1 MEWIRGPIIGR
12 GSSATVYAATTSSGN
27 MFAVKST
34 ELSRSRFLQQEQ
46 KFHSQLNC
54 PRIVKYLGYDIK
66 IENNKP
72 MYNIFME
79 YLSGGTLSDVIKKH
93 GGSLDESLIRVYTMQ
108 ILQGLEYLH
117 SNNFVHCDIKGQNI
131 LLGKD
136 GVKIADLGCATFLE
150 NGVAATSAFS
160 GTPVFMAPEVARG
173 EEQGFPADIWALGGT
188 IIEMATGS
196 NPWPELNDP
205 VSAIHI
211 IGFSGKL
218 PEFPNKL
225 SDNAKDFLSKCLKIN
240 AKERWTAKQLLDHQ
254 FLVELSY
261 DYEKVENFNKNS
273 PTSILD
279 LGFWDSVQISEPC
292 SNPTQIVHSS
302 DYPAELRIRGLIV
315 SEVFP
320 EWGDD
325 EDWITVRINP
335 MENSAQVSQQICEDN
350 ITPDHESPSIHMELF
365 DLTSLNED
373 SESSTEI
380 QDFLL
385 PDSSVI
391 SNIQNSMRT
400 YSELS
405 SVIVDVT
412 VSENLNLV
420 RQINENIVLSV
431 MNVVPAVHMHFTF
444 ISLLFL
450 QVQSSSCGSSIFP
463 SKTSKVKIRILLLL
477 SCFCMVKISVTSNSK
492 LQFRVLKSR
501 DSREHNQII
510 QVVRFIYYR
519 PSKF

>member
-12 GSSATVYAATTSSGN
+12 GSSATVYAATTSAGD

-34 ELSRSRFLQQEQ
+34 ELSSSKFLQQEQ

-54 PRIVKYLGYDIK
+54 PRIVQYLGYDIK
-66 IENNKP
+66 IESNKL
-72 MYNIFME
+72 MFNIFME
-79 YLSGGTLSDVIKKH
+79 YLSGGTLSDVIKKQ
-93 GGSLDESLIRVYTMQ
+93 GGSLDESLIRVYTTQ

-136 GVKIADLGCATFLE
+136 GVKIADLGCATLLDD
-150 NGVAATSAFS
+150 GVAATSAFS

-173 EEQGFPADIWALGGT
+173 EEQGFPADIWALGCT

-205 VSAIHI
+205 VSAIHK

-225 SDNAKDFLSKCLKIN
+225 SENAKDFLSKCLKSN
-240 AKERWTAKQLLDHQ
+240 AKDRWTAKQLLDHQ
-254 FLVELSY
+254 FLVELS
-261 DYEKVENFNKNS
+261 YEKVENFNKNS

-279 LGFWDSVQISEPC
+279 LGFWDSVQVSEPC
-292 SNPTQIVHSS
+292 SNPIRSIYSS
-302 DYPAELRIRGLIV
+302 GHQADVRIKGLIV
-315 SEVFP
+315 SAVLP
-320 EWGDD
+320 EWEDD
-325 EDWITVRINP
+325 EDWVTVRINP
-335 MENSAQVSQQICEDN
+335 TENSAQVSQQSSDN
-350 ITPDHESPSIHMELF
+350 SIDSDHGSPSIQMELF
-365 DLTSLNED
+365 DLTFLNED
-373 SESSTEI
+373 SESFTDI
-380 QDFLL
+380 QDFLQQ
-385 PDSSVI
+385 DSSAFEVI
-391 SNIQNSMRT
+391 SNIQNSERT

-412 VSENLNLV
+412 VSKNLNLD
-420 RQINENIVLSV
+420 RQMNENIVLSV

-450 QVQSSSCGSSIFP
+450 QVQSSSCVTSIFP

-477 SCFCMVKISVTSNSK
+477 SCF
-492 LQFRVLKSR
+492 
-501 DSREHNQII
+501 
-510 QVVRFIYYR
+510 
-519 PSKF
+519 